1 MVGAVLSHQVYEAMC
16 LKLAIFAD
24 APAGLVRLER
34 EIVVIVV
41 DVMITYGWAASVRM

>member
-1 MVGAVLSHQVYEAMC
+1 MVGVVSFHQVCEAMC
-16 LKLAIFAD
+16 LKLAIFTG

-41 DVMITYGWAASVRM
+41 DVMIIG